1 MIFFVAV
8 MLNFSKVS
16 MWMFKRP
23 NEMRIRMTD
32 FPPKTGFL
40 EVFEAADS
48 VCHVTELR
56 KSKTR

>member
-1 MIFFVAV
+1 
-8 MLNFSKVS
+8 
-16 MWMFKRP
+16 MWMIKRP

-56 KSKTR
+56 KSKTC